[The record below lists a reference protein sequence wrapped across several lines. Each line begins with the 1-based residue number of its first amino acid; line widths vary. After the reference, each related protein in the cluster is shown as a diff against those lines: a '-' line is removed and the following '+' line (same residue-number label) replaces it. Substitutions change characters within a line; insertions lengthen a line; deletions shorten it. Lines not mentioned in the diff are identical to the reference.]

1 MKAKQTQV
9 AKATK
14 QVTGDAP
21 VVILSMK
28 DAGFKFAES
37 QAKSRDIAQWVLTQE
52 PTFAEKV
59 SDATREALYDG
70 FAMKKH
76 DLYGEDVYQSTGELN
91 QLVWIGN
98 TKKSAV
104 IGNKIVK
111 PITTIPEK
119 AVVFSVYTAL
129 GYTGAEFGQ
138 LKKNDPVK
146 HAILYE
152 IRKEAMVY
160 QSNRLKDL
168 QKMAGKILDDQNPGQ
183 KTTRT
188 EKLFTETVEKTF
200 GDWAK
205 QVRNKKEKR
214 KDETAKP
221 EKLKL
226 AIEAFWKVYNG

>member
-1 MKAKQTQV
+1 MKAKKNPVANATQ
-9 AKATK
+9 

-28 DAGFKFAES
+28 DAGFKFADS
-37 QAKSRDIAQWVLTQE
+37 QAKSRDIAQWVLSQDPKFVE
-52 PTFAEKV
+52 EI
-59 SDATREALYDG
+59 SDETRDALYDG

-76 DLYGEDVYQSTGELN
+76 DLYGEDIYQSTGELN
-91 QLVWIGN
+91 QLVKIGN
-98 TKKSAV
+98 TRKSTV

-111 PITTIPEK
+111 PMTTIPEK
-119 AVVFSVYTAL
+119 AVLFSVYTAL
-129 GYTGAEFGQ
+129 GYTGSEFGQ
-138 LKKNDPVK
+138 LKKHDPVK

-221 EKLKL
+221 EKLKA